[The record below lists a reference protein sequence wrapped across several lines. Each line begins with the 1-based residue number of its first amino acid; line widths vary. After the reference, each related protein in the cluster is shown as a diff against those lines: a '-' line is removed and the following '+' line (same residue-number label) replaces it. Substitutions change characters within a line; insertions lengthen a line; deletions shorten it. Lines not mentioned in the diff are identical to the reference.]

1 MAKTYAQ
8 IQAQIEALSREAE
21 QLKREEIEGVI
32 ARIKEAVKVYGLT
45 PADLGFGG
53 AKATVRGTGK
63 KRAARRRGAKGPTAA
78 AVKFRDEAGNSW
90 VGRGARPQWLRAA
103 LASGRKLEDFAV

>member
-21 QLKREEIEGVI
+21 QLKRDEIEGVI
-32 ARIKEAVKVYGLT
+32 ARIKEAVQAYGLT
-45 PADLGFGG
+45 PADLGFGKAKASAG
-53 AKATVRGTGK
+53 AKK
-63 KRAARRRGAKGPTAA
+63 KRPGRRAA
-78 AVKFRDEAGNSW
+78 AKTPAAAVVKFRDEAGNSW
-90 VGRGARPQWLRAA
+90 VGRGARPQWLRTA